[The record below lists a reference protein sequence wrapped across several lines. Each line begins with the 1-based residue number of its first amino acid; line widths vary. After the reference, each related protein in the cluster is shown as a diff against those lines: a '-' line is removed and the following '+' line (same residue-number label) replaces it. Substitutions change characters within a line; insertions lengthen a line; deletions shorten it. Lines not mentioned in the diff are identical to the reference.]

1 MYDLWN
7 HWNTTLSGDIAN
19 ETGYADTLGP
29 TKHPKQVTLR
39 NVMLFRQRSITV
51 TLMETP
57 THKSINSSITQE
69 IVIYYYYG
77 CKESTF
83 RTFRRRD
90 HQSGY

>member
-19 ETGYADTLGP
+19 ETGYADTLAGIH
-29 TKHPKQVTLR
+29 KDPKQVTLR

-57 THKSINSSITQE
+57 THK
-69 IVIYYYYG
+69 
-77 CKESTF
+77 KA
-83 RTFRRRD
+83 
-90 HQSGY
+90 